1 MKKTIIT
8 TWFSQSVMVLIV
20 FAGFAGTKLNS
31 ERPKGPV
38 AGTPWNLELPG
49 KLMIGMVWIKPGTF
63 TMGSPES
70 EPGRKPDEGP
80 ATEVTLTKGFWL
92 GRTEVTIAEWRA
104 VTGIGLRE
112 QVNRMLNDEVV
123 YDFSGQQKTLRDFMG
138 FHRDDPEKIMANTT
152 DSLPMYFV
160 SWNDAVDYCRLLT
173 KHEKAAGRL
182 PEGYE
187 YNLPT
192 EAQWEF
198 ACRAG
203 TSDATF
209 NGPMV
214 LQNRNADVLENISWY
229 GGNSTKNY
237 VGKGL
242 GKAFAGPRNAG
253 EKLPNAWGLQD
264 MYGNLWEWC
273 RDWYGPYSGGK
284 VIDPTGPPAGT
295 GRVNRG
301 GSWGSGAADERSA
314 NRAKNPQPEKSA
326 YRGFR
331 IALCP
336 VQ

>member
-1 MKKTIIT
+1 
-8 TWFSQSVMVLIV
+8 MVQPVNFFYGDCFFRMRGNKIKQWRIKATGCGVALE
-20 FAGFAGTKLNS
+20 FAIAWQINDRNGL
-31 ERPKGPV
+31 
-38 AGTPWNLELPG
+38 G
-49 KLMIGMVWIKPGTF
+49 KSRTF
-63 TMGSPES
+63 TMGSLVT
-70 EPGRKPDEGP
+70 EPGRKTDEGP
-80 ATEVTLTKGFWL
+80 QTAVTLTKGFWL
-92 GRTEVTIAEWRA
+92 GKTEVTIGAWRA
-104 VTGIGLRE
+104 VTGIGIRE
-112 QVNRMLNDEVV
+112 QVIRMLNDDIV
-123 YDFSGQQKTLRDFMG
+123 YDFGGQQKTLRDFMG
-138 FHRDDPEKIMANTT
+138 FQRNDPEKIMANTT
-152 DSLPMYFV
+152 DSIPMYFV
-160 SWNDAVDYCRLLT
+160 SWNDAVNYCQLLT
-173 KHEKAAGRL
+173 KQERAAGRL

-203 TSDATF
+203 TSGATF

-214 LQNRNADVLENISWY
+214 LQVSNAAVLENISWY

-237 VGKGL
+237 TGKGL
-242 GKAFAGPRNAG
+242 GNAFAGPRNAG
-253 EKLPNAWGLQD
+253 EKLANAWGLHD

-273 RDWYGPYSGGK
+273 RDWYGPYTGGK
-284 VIDPTGPPAGT
+284 CIDPTGPVTGT